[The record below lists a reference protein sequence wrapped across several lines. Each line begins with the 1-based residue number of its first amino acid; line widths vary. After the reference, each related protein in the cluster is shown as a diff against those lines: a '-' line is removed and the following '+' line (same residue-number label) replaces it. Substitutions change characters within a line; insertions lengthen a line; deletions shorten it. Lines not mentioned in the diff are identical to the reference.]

1 MQTIEFNYIQFT
13 SEEQLHEFL
22 KGITYTLSKEVDWL
36 YYALEVDWHCY
47 ADLTIGDYV
56 LRKGNCVTILTK
68 EEFDASKIA

>member
-1 MQTIEFNYIQFT
+1 MKTIEFNYIQFT

-36 YYALEVDWHCY
+36 YYALDTHNQY

>member
-13 SEEQLHEFL
+13 SVEQLHEFL

-36 YYALEVDWHCY
+36 YYALDTDNHY
-47 ADLTIGDYV
+47 ADLAIGDYV

>member
-13 SEEQLHEFL
+13 SVEQLHEFL
-22 KGITYTLSKEVDWL
+22 KGITYTLSKEVDWR
-36 YYALEVDWHCY
+36 YYALDTHNQY

>member
-36 YYALEVDWHCY
+36 YYALDTHNHY
-47 ADLTIGDYV
+47 ADLAIGDYV

-68 EEFDASKIA
+68 EEFDDSKIA

>member
-13 SEEQLHEFL
+13 SVEQLHEFL
-22 KGITYTLSKEVDWL
+22 TGIDYTLSDELECHALDTSL
-36 YYALEVDWHCY
+36 YYAHIN
-47 ADLTIGDYV
+47 IGDYV

>member
-13 SEEQLHEFL
+13 SVEQLHEFL

-36 YYALEVDWHCY
+36 YYALGTPNHS
-47 ADLTIGDYV
+47 ADLAIGDYV

>member
-13 SEEQLHEFL
+13 SVEQLHEFL
-22 KGITYTLSKEVDWL
+22 KGITYTLSEEVDWL
-36 YYALEVDWHCY
+36 YYALDIHNHYY

-68 EEFDASKIA
+68 GEFDASKIA

>member
-36 YYALEVDWHCY
+36 YYALDTDNHY
-47 ADLTIGDYV
+47 SDLAIGDYV